1 MTVTVVVTDCVTV
14 TISAGS
20 VTVLVVVM
28 VSAGRVL
35 VTVTITGGA
44 VTVLVLVMVTVSV
57 GTGDGEGMGV
67 DTVSGTHEKATA
79 PLLLLLDRPRGA
91 GQFAS
96 MHIVP
101 LGQDASS
108 QLRGARQET
117 VRSFEGPFSS
127 QTSPSGHVE
136 LVHIGEQTV
145 T

>member
-1 MTVTVVVTDCVTV
+1 MTVIVVVTDCVTV

-28 VSAGRVL
+28 VSAGRVF

-44 VTVLVLVMVTVSV
+44 VTVLVMVTVSV
-57 GTGDGEGMGV
+57 GTGDGEGI
-67 DTVSGTHEKATA
+67 TVTGTHEKATA
-79 PLLLLLDRPRGA
+79 RLLALPDRSLWA

-117 VRSFEGPFSS
+117 VRSLDDPLSS
-127 QTSPSGHVE
+127 QTNPLGHVV
-136 LVHIGEQTV
+136 LVHIGEQLAT
-145 T
+145 